1 MEKRED
7 YTAAF
12 SEPKIPNPKSQ
23 ILVFRSSV
31 ISFRIDRR
39 VPIMLLFL
47 LAIIGVAI
55 VINVG
60 RGEYP
65 ISPVD
70 IIKTLLGVNTGNPD
84 HLFVINTLRLPRTLV
99 AFMVGVALAISGT
112 IFQGLTRNPLAD
124 PGIIGINSGASLAAV
139 TVIVLFPS
147 APIYTLPLSAF
158 GGALLMAALIYW
170 LAWNNG
176 SSPILLILM
185 GVGLSAIAS
194 AFTSLMITFGE
205 IYSVNDALVW
215 LAGSV
220 YGRTWEQVF
229 SFLPWLI
236 IFIPMSL
243 LLARHLDT
251 LNLGD
256 DVARSLGN
264 SVEIQ
269 RSLLLLVGVALA
281 GASVATAGMIGF
293 VGLISPHL
301 GRQLVGTNHQG
312 LIPTSALL
320 GGMIVTVADLL
331 GRTLFAPIEI
341 PCGVVTAAVGAPYF
355 LYLLIRNRKK

>member
-1 MEKRED
+1 MKVDWLVIR
-7 YTAAF
+7 
-12 SEPKIPNPKSQ
+12 SQ
-23 ILVFRSSV
+23 T

-39 VPIMLLFL
+39 VPIIVLCLA
-47 LAIIGVAI
+47 LAIVVAM
-55 VINVG
+55 VMNLG

-65 ISPVD
+65 IAPGD
-70 IIKTLLGVNTGNPD
+70 IVKTLLGLDTGNPD
-84 HLFVINTLRLPRTLV
+84 HTFVIYDLRLPRTLV
-99 AFMVGVALAISGT
+99 ALMVGVALAISGT

-124 PGIIGINSGASLAAV
+124 PSIIGINAGASLAAV
-139 TVIVLFPS
+139 SVIVLFPA

-158 GGALLMAALIYW
+158 TGALLMAVLIYS

-194 AFTSLMITFGE
+194 AITSLMITFGQ
-205 IYSVNDALVW
+205 ISDVSNALVW

-229 SFLPWLI
+229 SLLPWLI
-236 IFIPMSL
+236 IFIPMALTS
-243 LLARHLDT
+243 ARHLNA

-256 DVARSLGN
+256 DVAKSLG
-264 SVEIQ
+264 SLVEWQ
-269 RSLLLLVGVALA
+269 RGLLILVGVALA
-281 GASVATAGMIGF
+281 GAGVATAGNIGF
-293 VGLISPHL
+293 VGLIAPHL
-301 GRQLVGTNHQG
+301 GRQLVGTTHEA

-320 GGMIVTVADLL
+320 GGVIVVMADFL
-331 GRTLFAPIEI
+331 GRTLFAPIEL
-341 PCGVVTAAVGAPYF
+341 PCGVVTAAIGAPYF

>member
-1 MEKRED
+1 MKVD
-7 YTAAF
+7 WL
-12 SEPKIPNPKSQ
+12 I
-23 ILVFRSSV
+23 IRSDA

-39 VPIMLLFL
+39 VPLMLLCL
-47 LAIIGVAI
+47 TAVIVVVM

-65 ISPVD
+65 ISPLD
-70 IIKTLLGVNTGNPD
+70 IIKTVLGLDTGNPD
-84 HLFVINTLRLPRTLV
+84 HSFVINTLRLPRTLV

-124 PGIIGINSGASLAAV
+124 PGIIGINAGASLAAV

-158 GGALLMAALIYW
+158 VGALLMAVLIYS

-176 SSPILLILM
+176 SSPILFILM

-194 AFTSLMITFGE
+194 AITSLMITFGE
-205 IYSVNDALVW
+205 IYNVSNALVW

-229 SFLPWLI
+229 SFLPWLV
-236 IFIPMSL
+236 IFIPMAL
-243 LLARHLDT
+243 TLARHLNA

-256 DVARSLGN
+256 DVAKGLGTR
-264 SVEIQ
+264 VEWQ
-269 RSLLLLVGVALA
+269 RSLLVLVGVGLA
-281 GASVATAGMIGF
+281 GAGVATAGMIGF
-293 VGLISPHL
+293 VGLIAPHL

-320 GGMIVTVADLL
+320 GGFLVVTADLV
-331 GRTLFAPIEI
+331 GKTLFAPIEI
-341 PCGVVTAAVGAPYF
+341 PCGVVTAAIGAPYF
-355 LYLLIRNRKK
+355 LFLLIRNRKK

>member
-1 MEKRED
+1 MKLDWLVIR
-7 YTAAF
+7 
-12 SEPKIPNPKSQ
+12 SET
-23 ILVFRSSV
+23 

-39 VPIMLLFL
+39 VPPILVC
-47 LAIIGVAI
+47 LAVVIVVAM
-55 VINVG
+55 VMNVG

-65 ISPVD
+65 ISPLD
-70 IIKTLLGVNTGNPD
+70 IVKTVFGLDTGNPD
-84 HLFVINTLRLPRTLV
+84 HAFVIHNLRLPRTLV
-99 AFMVGVALAISGT
+99 AFMVGVAFAISGT

-124 PGIIGINSGASLAAV
+124 PGIIGINAGASLAAV

-147 APIYTLPLSAF
+147 APIYTLPVSAF
-158 GGALLMAALIYW
+158 AGALLMAVLIYS

-194 AFTSLMITFGE
+194 AFTILMITFGD
-205 IYSVNDALVW
+205 IYDVSNALVW

-236 IFIPMSL
+236 VFVPMAL
-243 LLARHLDT
+243 TLARHLNA

-256 DVARSLGN
+256 DVAKGLGTR
-264 SVEIQ
+264 VEWQ
-269 RSLLLLVGVALA
+269 RGLLVLVGVALA
-281 GASVATAGMIGF
+281 GAGVATAGMIGF
-293 VGLISPHL
+293 VGLIAPHL
-301 GRQLVGTNHQG
+301 GRQLVGTNHEG

-320 GGMIVTVADLL
+320 GGVIVVVADLL
-331 GRTLFAPIEI
+331 GRTMFAPIEL
-341 PCGVVTAAVGAPYF
+341 PCGVVTAAIGAPYF

>member
-1 MEKRED
+1 MKVDWLVIR
-7 YTAAF
+7 
-12 SEPKIPNPKSQ
+12 SEA
-23 ILVFRSSV
+23 

-39 VPIMLLFL
+39 VPLMLLC
-47 LAIIGVAI
+47 LAVVIAI
-55 VINVG
+55 AMVINVG

-65 ISPVD
+65 ISPLD
-70 IIKTLLGVNTGNPD
+70 IVKTVFGIDTGNPD
-84 HLFVINTLRLPRTLV
+84 HAFVIHNLRLPRTLI

-124 PGIIGINSGASLAAV
+124 PGIIGINAGASLAAV
-139 TVIVLFPS
+139 TVIILFPA

-158 GGALLMAALIYW
+158 AGALLMAMLIYS

-205 IYSVNDALVW
+205 IYSVSDALVW

-236 IFIPMSL
+236 VFVPMAL
-243 LLARHLDT
+243 TLARHLNA

-256 DVARSLGN
+256 DVAKGLG
-264 SVEIQ
+264 SRVEWQ
-269 RSLLLLVGVALA
+269 RGLLVLVGVALA
-281 GASVATAGMIGF
+281 GAGVATAGMIGF
-293 VGLISPHL
+293 VGLIAPHL
-301 GRQLVGTNHQG
+301 GRQLVGTNHEG

-320 GGMIVTVADLL
+320 GGVIVVAADLL

-341 PCGVVTAAVGAPYF
+341 PCGVVTAAIGAPYF

>member
-1 MEKRED
+1 MSFDWLVIR
-7 YTAAF
+7 
-12 SEPKIPNPKSQ
+12 SQ
-23 ILVFRSSV
+23 V

-39 VPIMLLFL
+39 VPVVLLC
-47 LAIIGVAI
+47 LAVAI
-55 VINVG
+55 VVAMVMNIG

-65 ISPVD
+65 ISPLNIV
-70 IIKTLLGVNTGNPD
+70 KTILGLNTGNPD
-84 HLFVINTLRLPRTLV
+84 HLFVIQDLRLPRTLV

-124 PGIIGINSGASLAAV
+124 PGIIGINAGASLAAV
-139 TVIVLFPS
+139 IVIVLFPS

-158 GGALLMAALIYW
+158 AGALLMAILIYS

-194 AFTSLMITFGE
+194 AITSLMITFGE
-205 IYSVNDALVW
+205 ISDVSNALVW

-220 YGRTWEQVF
+220 YNRTWEQVF
-229 SFLPWLI
+229 SLLPWLI
-236 IFIPMSL
+236 VFVPMAL
-243 LLARHLDT
+243 TLARHLNA

-256 DVARSLGN
+256 DVAKSLG
-264 SVEIQ
+264 SRVEWQ
-269 RSLLLLVGVALA
+269 RGLLVLVGVALA
-281 GASVATAGMIGF
+281 GAGVATAGNIGF
-293 VGLISPHL
+293 IGLIAPHV
-301 GRQLVGTNHQG
+301 GRQLVGATHES

-320 GGMIVTVADLL
+320 GGVIVVIADLL
-331 GRTLFAPIEI
+331 GRTLFAPIEL
-341 PCGVVTAAVGAPYF
+341 PCGIVTAAIGAPYF

>member
-1 MEKRED
+1 MKVDWLVIR
-7 YTAAF
+7 
-12 SEPKIPNPKSQ
+12 SQ
-23 ILVFRSSV
+23 A

-39 VPIMLLFL
+39 VPVVLLCL
-47 LAIIGVAI
+47 VVVMAVAMVMNI
-55 VINVG
+55 G

-65 ISPVD
+65 ISPLD
-70 IIKTLLGVNTGNPD
+70 IVKTILGLDTGNPD
-84 HLFVINTLRLPRTLV
+84 HQFVIQNLRLPRTLV
-99 AFMVGVALAISGT
+99 AFMVGMALAISGT

-124 PGIIGINSGASLAAV
+124 PGIIGINAGASLAAV
-139 TVIVLFPS
+139 VVIVLFPS

-158 GGALLMAALIYW
+158 AGALLMAILIYS

-194 AFTSLMITFGE
+194 AINSLMITFGE
-205 IYSVNDALVW
+205 ISDVSNALVW

-229 SFLPWLI
+229 SLSPWLI
-236 IFIPMSL
+236 VFVPMAL
-243 LLARHLDT
+243 ILARHLNA

-256 DVARSLGN
+256 DVAKSLG
-264 SVEIQ
+264 SQVEWQ
-269 RSLLLLVGVALA
+269 RGLLVLVGVALA
-281 GASVATAGMIGF
+281 GAGVATAGNIGF
-293 VGLISPHL
+293 IGLIAPHL
-301 GRQLVGTNHQG
+301 GRQLVGATHEG

-320 GGMIVTVADLL
+320 GGMIVVMADLL
-331 GRTLFAPIEI
+331 GRTLFAPIEL
-341 PCGVVTAAVGAPYF
+341 PCGIVTAAIGAPYF

>member
-1 MEKRED
+1 MNLDWLVIR
-7 YTAAF
+7 
-12 SEPKIPNPKSQ
+12 SEA
-23 ILVFRSSV
+23 

-39 VPIMLLFL
+39 VPLILLCL
-47 LAIIGVAI
+47 VVA
-55 VINVG
+55 VVVAMVMNLG

-65 ISPVD
+65 IAPLD
-70 IIKTLLGVNTGNPD
+70 IVKTVLGIDTGNRD
-84 HLFVINTLRLPRTLV
+84 HVFVIYNLRLPRTLV
-99 AFMVGVALAISGT
+99 AFMVGMALAVSGT
-112 IFQGLTRNPLAD
+112 IFQGITRNPLAD
-124 PGIIGINSGASLAAV
+124 PGIIGINAGASLAAV
-139 TVIVLFPS
+139 SVIVLFPS

-158 GGALLMAALIYW
+158 VGALLMAALIYS

-176 SSPILLILM
+176 SSPVLFILM

-194 AFTSLMITFGE
+194 AFTSLLITFGD
-205 IYSVNDALVW
+205 IYSVSDALVW

-229 SFLPWLI
+229 SFFPWLI
-236 IFIPMSL
+236 IFVPMAL
-243 LLARHLDT
+243 TLARHLNA

-256 DVARSLGN
+256 DVAKGLGTR
-264 SVEIQ
+264 VEWQ
-269 RSLLLLVGVALA
+269 RGLLVLVAVALA
-281 GASVATAGMIGF
+281 GAGVATAGMIGF

-301 GRQLVGTNHQG
+301 GRQLVGTNHEG
-312 LIPTSALL
+312 LLPTSALL
-320 GGMIVTVADLL
+320 GGMLVVVADFF

>member
-1 MEKRED
+1 MKVDWLVIR
-7 YTAAF
+7 
-12 SEPKIPNPKSQ
+12 SEA
-23 ILVFRSSV
+23 

-39 VPIMLLFL
+39 VPLMLLC
-47 LAIIGVAI
+47 LAVIIAI
-55 VINVG
+55 AMVINVG

-65 ISPVD
+65 ISPLD
-70 IIKTLLGVNTGNPD
+70 IIKTILGIDTGNPD
-84 HLFVINTLRLPRTLV
+84 HAFVIHNLRLPRTLV

-124 PGIIGINSGASLAAV
+124 PGIIGINAGASLAAV
-139 TVIVLFPS
+139 TVIILFPA

-158 GGALLMAALIYW
+158 TGALLMAMLIYS

-205 IYSVNDALVW
+205 IYSVSDALVW

-236 IFIPMSL
+236 VFVPMAL
-243 LLARHLDT
+243 TLARHLNA

-256 DVARSLGN
+256 DVAKGLG
-264 SVEIQ
+264 SRVEWQ
-269 RSLLLLVGVALA
+269 RGLLVLVGVALA
-281 GASVATAGMIGF
+281 GAGVATAGMIGF
-293 VGLISPHL
+293 VGLIAPHL
-301 GRQLVGTNHQG
+301 GRQLVGTNHEG

-320 GGMIVTVADLL
+320 GGVIVVAADLL

-341 PCGVVTAAVGAPYF
+341 PCGVVTAAIGAPYF